1 MKLPAGGEE
10 EVDLMMKASMAFS
23 NGVTAAL
30 TSCPYALP
38 ETEGAN
44 CQFFIECQGSDGTL
58 RFEYASMEGSDGS
71 EVVKLGGQGT
81 IEKRWLVSEV
91 RLSALAVAVVPPV
104 PCLSGRFHPPTS
116 TPDRCCC

>member
-1 MKLPAGGEE
+1 MKLASDGGGELPEVSDVECVTCADYGMKLPAGGEE
-10 EVDLMMKASMAFS
+10 EVDLMMKASMTFS
-23 NGVTAAL
+23 NGVAAAL

-71 EVVKLGGQGT
+71 EVVNLGGQGT

-91 RLSALAVAVVPPV
+91 GSQ
-104 PCLSGRFHPPTS
+104 H
-116 TPDRCCC
+116 